1 MKNDAIFINIGR
13 GQIVDET
20 ALIDALDNKEI
31 LACGFRCISK

>member
-20 ALIDALDNKEI
+20 ALIDALDNKK
-31 LACGFRCISK
+31 F